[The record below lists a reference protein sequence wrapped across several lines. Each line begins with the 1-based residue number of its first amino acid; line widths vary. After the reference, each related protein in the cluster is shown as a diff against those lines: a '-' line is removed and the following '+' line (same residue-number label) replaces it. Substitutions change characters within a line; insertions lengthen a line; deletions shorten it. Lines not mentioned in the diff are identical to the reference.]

1 MTAMLTRHE
10 QRRNVLVF
18 PTDFYRKHTESSSS
32 DSNSMPNLIHDNNT
46 NKYLHSLKLQSLQG
60 KGKTRPNTRQHPYQP
75 QLQQLLFQQPSE
87 RLSRTRQGH
96 VDATRAAFGQKYP
109 AHSRTTN
116 ALTNTIRPLDIN
128 LLTPTSAAPET
139 FSSPSFPSSSCST
152 TSSTLHL
159 HSDTFATS
167 KASTVSSNPSTTTSN
182 TNTKVVIRIPTLA
195 AFAKKRK
202 STCDHTAAVSSTMSE
217 SNGAVSYPDQ
227 KRLKIRLKLRSLP
240 KEQPVAKPES
250 KPEPI
255 VISDDSDDDLTST
268 ESTLSQDDDMDVDE
282 DSSDYASSSSGRI
295 KLDHQLRHVLNTIFP
310 KRDDKNR
317 AALKSAFEL
326 CSQLRDDYIVGRLLG
341 SGSSGFVLSAKRVF
355 DGREVA
361 IKVIPSDNKY
371 TESKFRRELDILNA
385 LTHENILGFVEY
397 FESPG
402 CKFLVTE
409 MGGSSL
415 FDFIE
420 MHKSP
425 QGDVIKGGHFGSGIQ
440 ESVVRS
446 IFMQLSLALYAL
458 HQNRIV
464 HGDIKDENALI
475 TVDHNTNTYRARIC
489 DFGHSKRIK
498 EGSLPSFTFYGTTIL
513 APPEMDANN
522 ALREKMKRSDIQ
534 VEHDDWARYYGYEA
548 DVFAMGLMLY
558 TLVHGDLPSEL
569 MERDLKLLAAY
580 KRRRRSVKTFPF
592 AVLQKNIDE
601 DLKDLLKRML
611 AVTPSRRIT
620 MAEVID
626 HPWLTKS

>member
-32 DSNSMPNLIHDNNT
+32 DSNSIPNLMHNNNT

-87 RLSRTRQGH
+87 RFPRTRQGH
-96 VDATRAAFGQKYP
+96 ADATHAAFGQKYP
-109 AHSRTTN
+109 AQSRTTN

-139 FSSPSFPSSSCST
+139 FSSPSFPSSSSST
-152 TSSTLHL
+152 TSTTSHL
-159 HSDTFATS
+159 HFDTHATS
-167 KASTVSSNPSTTTSN
+167 KASTISTNTSATMPN
-182 TNTKVVIRIPTLA
+182 INTKVVIRIPTLA
-195 AFAKKRK
+195 AFTKKRK
-202 STCDHTAAVSSTMSE
+202 ATSDLTTAESSAVSELS
-217 SNGAVSYPDQ
+217 GAAPSPNQ

-240 KEQPVAKPES
+240 KEQPVAKPEF

-268 ESTLSQDDDMDVDE
+268 ESILSQDDETDVDE
-282 DSSDYASSSSGRI
+282 ESSNYASSSSGRA

-317 AALKSAFEL
+317 ATLKSAFEL

-397 FESPG
+397 FESPD

-425 QGDVIKGGHFGSGIQ
+425 QGAAIKSGHFGSGIQ
-440 ESVVRS
+440 ESVIRS

-534 VEHDDWARYYGYEA
+534 VEHDDWTRYYGYEA

-569 MERDLKLLAAY
+569 MERDSKLSAAY

-592 AVLQKNIDE
+592 SVLQKNLDE

-620 MAEVID
+620 MAEVIN

>member
-1 MTAMLTRHE
+1 MLTRHE

-32 DSNSMPNLIHDNNT
+32 DSNSMPNLIQGS
-46 NKYLHSLKLQSLQG
+46 KYLHPLKLPSLQG
-60 KGKTRPNTRQHPYQP
+60 RGKTRPNTRQHQYQP
-75 QLQQLLFQQPSE
+75 QLQQLLQQPSE
-87 RLSRTRQGH
+87 HFTQIHHENADTS
-96 VDATRAAFGQKYP
+96 RAAFGQKYP
-109 AHSRTTN
+109 ARTRTMN
-116 ALTNTIRPLDIN
+116 ALTTTIRPLDIN
-128 LLTPTSAAPET
+128 LLTPTSATPET
-139 FSSPSFPSSSCST
+139 FSSPSFSSSSCSST
-152 TSSTLHL
+152 STTSHLHSNTLAISKASAASPTSST
-159 HSDTFATS
+159 
-167 KASTVSSNPSTTTSN
+167 TTP
-182 TNTKVVIRIPTLA
+182 NTKMVIRIPTLA
-195 AFAKKRK
+195 AFTKKRK
-202 STCDHTAAVSSTMSE
+202 ATSDHSTAESSTAESSTVSE
-217 SNGAVSYPDQ
+217 SSAASPHPDQ
-227 KRLKIRLKLRSLP
+227 KRLKIRLKLGSLSKMQSPP
-240 KEQPVAKPES
+240 KPGPKQ
-250 KPEPI
+250 EPI
-255 VISDDSDDDLTST
+255 VISDDSDDLTST
-268 ESTLSQDDDMDVDE
+268 ESTLSQDAEMDGE
-282 DSSDYASSSSGRI
+282 EEFSDCASHSTERV
-295 KLDHQLRHVLNTIFP
+295 KLDHQLRHALNTIFP
-310 KRDDKNR
+310 KHDDKNR
-317 AALKSAFEL
+317 AHLKNAFEL
-326 CSQLRDDYIVGRLLG
+326 CRQLRDDYIVGRLLG
-341 SGSSGFVLSAKRVF
+341 SGSSGFVVSAKRVF

-361 IKVIPSDNKY
+361 IKIIPSDNKCS
-371 TESKFRRELDILNA
+371 ESKFRRELDILNA

-425 QGDVIKGGHFGSGIQ
+425 QGASMVGGHFGSGIQ
-440 ESVVRS
+440 ESVIRS

-522 ALREKMKRSDIQ
+522 ALREKTKRSNIQ
-534 VEHDDWARYYGYEA
+534 AEHDDWTRYYGYEA

-569 MERDLKLLAAY
+569 MERDPKLLAAY

-592 AVLQKNIDE
+592 AVLQKNIDA
-601 DLKDLLKRML
+601 DLKDLLKKML

-620 MAEVID
+620 MAEVIN
-626 HPWLTKS
+626 HPWLTKC

>member
-32 DSNSMPNLIHDNNT
+32 DSNSMPNLIKD
-46 NKYLHSLKLQSLQG
+46 NKYIHPLKLPSLQG
-60 KGKTRPNTRQHPYQP
+60 RGKTRPNTRQNPYQP
-75 QLQQLLFQQPSE
+75 QLQQLLFQQPPE
-87 RLSRTRQGH
+87 RLPQTHNDNASMSRE
-96 VDATRAAFGQKYP
+96 AFGQEYP
-109 AHSRTTN
+109 AHPRTMH
-116 ALTNTIRPLDIN
+116 ALTTTIRPLDIN

-139 FSSPSFPSSSCST
+139 FSSPSFPSSTCST
-152 TSSTLHL
+152 TSSTSHL
-159 HSDTFATS
+159 HSNTLAIS
-167 KASTVSSNPSTTTSN
+167 KASTVSSTPSTTTPN
-182 TNTKVVIRIPTLA
+182 AKVLIRIPTMA
-195 AFAKKRK
+195 AFTKKRK
-202 STCDHTAAVSSTMSE
+202 ATSDHITAESSTVSE
-217 SNGAVSYPDQ
+217 SSAASPHPDQ
-227 KRLKIRLKLRSLP
+227 KRLKIRLKLGSLR
-240 KEQPVAKPES
+240 KVQPLAKPDP
-250 KPEPI
+250 KQEPI
-255 VISDDSDDDLTST
+255 IISDDSDDLTST
-268 ESTLSQDDDMDVDE
+268 ESTLSQGDEMDGDE
-282 DSSDYASSSSGRI
+282 ESSDFASNGSGRV
-295 KLDHQLRHVLNTIFP
+295 KLDHQLRITLDNIFP

-317 AALKSAFEL
+317 TALKDAFEL

-341 SGSSGFVLSAKRVF
+341 SGSSGFVISAKRVF
-355 DGREVA
+355 DGRDVA

-425 QGDVIKGGHFGSGIQ
+425 QGVNIVGGHFGSGIQ

-446 IFMQLSLALYAL
+446 IFMQLSLALHAL

-534 VEHDDWARYYGYEA
+534 VEHDDWQRYFGFEA

-569 MERDLKLLAAY
+569 MERDPKLLAAY

-592 AVLQKNIDE
+592 SVLQKNIDA
-601 DLKDLLKRML
+601 DLKDLLRKML
-611 AVTPSRRIT
+611 AVTPTRRIT
-620 MAEVID
+620 MAEVIN
-626 HPWLTKS
+626 HPWLTKC

>member
-32 DSNSMPNLIHDNNT
+32 DSNSMPNLMHNNNT

-87 RLSRTRQGH
+87 RFPRTRQGH
-96 VDATRAAFGQKYP
+96 VDATHSAFGQKYP
-109 AHSRTTN
+109 AQSPNTN
-116 ALTNTIRPLDIN
+116 ALKNTIRPLDIN

-152 TSSTLHL
+152 TSSTSHL
-159 HSDTFATS
+159 HSDTHATS
-167 KASTVSSNPSTTTSN
+167 KASTVSTNLSTTTPN
-182 TNTKVVIRIPTLA
+182 INTKAVIRIPTLA
-195 AFAKKRK
+195 AFTKKRK
-202 STCDHTAAVSSTMSE
+202 AESNHTAAESSAAPS
-217 SNGAVSYPDQ
+217 PDQ

-240 KEQPVAKPES
+240 KEDSVAKPEP

-268 ESTLSQDDDMDVDE
+268 ESTLSQDDEMDADE
-282 DSSDYASSSSGRI
+282 ESNDYASSSSERV

-310 KRDDKNR
+310 KREDKNR

-397 FESPG
+397 FESPD

-425 QGDVIKGGHFGSGIQ
+425 QGAAMKGGHFGSGIQ

-446 IFMQLSLALYAL
+446 IFMQLSLALCAL
-458 HQNRIV
+458 HQNHIV

-534 VEHDDWARYYGYEA
+534 VEHDDWTRYYGYEA

-569 MERDLKLLAAY
+569 MERDPKLLAAY

-620 MAEVID
+620 MAEVIN

>member
-32 DSNSMPNLIHDNNT
+32 DSNSMPNLIKDS
-46 NKYLHSLKLQSLQG
+46 KYIHPLKLLSLQG
-60 KGKTRPNTRQHPYQP
+60 RGKTRPSTRQNPYQP
-75 QLQQLLFQQPSE
+75 QLHQLLFQQPSE
-87 RLSRTRQGH
+87 RFPQTLNANANTSRE
-96 VDATRAAFGQKYP
+96 ALGQEYP
-109 AHSRTTN
+109 AHARTKN
-116 ALTNTIRPLDIN
+116 ALTTTIRPLDIN

-152 TSSTLHL
+152 TSSTSHL
-159 HSDTFATS
+159 HSNTLATS
-167 KASTVSSNPSTTTSN
+167 KASTVSSTPSMTTPN
-182 TNTKVVIRIPTLA
+182 AKVLIRIPTMA
-195 AFAKKRK
+195 AFTKKRK
-202 STCDHTAAVSSTMSE
+202 ATSDHTIIESSAASESSAVSLQ
-217 SNGAVSYPDQ
+217 PDQ
-227 KRLKIRLKLRSLP
+227 KRLKIRLKLGSLP
-240 KEQPVAKPES
+240 KMQPPARPDPKQEL
-250 KPEPI
+250 I
-255 VISDDSDDDLTST
+255 VISDDSDDLTST
-268 ESTLSQDDDMDVDE
+268 ESTLSQDDEMDGDE
-282 DSSDYASSSSGRI
+282 EFSDCASNSSGRV
-295 KLDHQLRHVLNTIFP
+295 KLDHQLRITLDNIFP
-310 KRDDKNR
+310 KREDKNR
-317 AALKSAFEL
+317 AALKDAFEL

-341 SGSSGFVLSAKRVF
+341 SGSSGFVISAKRVF

-425 QGDVIKGGHFGSGIQ
+425 QGPAMVGGHFGSGIQ

-446 IFMQLSLALYAL
+446 IFMQLSLALHAL

-534 VEHDDWARYYGYEA
+534 VEHDDWTRYFGYEA

-569 MERDLKLLAAY
+569 MERDPKLLAAY
-580 KRRRRSVKTFPF
+580 KRRRRSVKAFPF
-592 AVLQKNIDE
+592 SVLQKNIDA
-601 DLKDLLKRML
+601 DLKDLLRRML

-620 MAEVID
+620 MAEVIN
-626 HPWLTKS
+626 HPWLTKC

>member
-1 MTAMLTRHE
+1 M
-10 QRRNVLVF
+10 
-18 PTDFYRKHTESSSS
+18 
-32 DSNSMPNLIHDNNT
+32 
-46 NKYLHSLKLQSLQG
+46 
-60 KGKTRPNTRQHPYQP
+60 
-75 QLQQLLFQQPSE
+75 
-87 RLSRTRQGH
+87 
-96 VDATRAAFGQKYP
+96 
-109 AHSRTTN
+109 
-116 ALTNTIRPLDIN
+116 
-128 LLTPTSAAPET
+128 
-139 FSSPSFPSSSCST
+139 
-152 TSSTLHL
+152 
-159 HSDTFATS
+159 
-167 KASTVSSNPSTTTSN
+167 
-182 TNTKVVIRIPTLA
+182 VIRIPTLA
-195 AFAKKRK
+195 AFTKKRK
-202 STCDHTAAVSSTMSE
+202 ATSDHTEAESSSVSKLSGAAPS
-217 SNGAVSYPDQ
+217 PDQ

-240 KEQPVAKPES
+240 KDQPVAKLEV

-268 ESTLSQDDDMDVDE
+268 ESTLSQDDEMDVDE
-282 DSSDYASSSSGRI
+282 ESSDHASSSSGRV

-397 FESPG
+397 FESPD

-425 QGDVIKGGHFGSGIQ
+425 QGAAMKGGHFGSGIQ

-534 VEHDDWARYYGYEA
+534 VEHDDWTRYYGYEA

-620 MAEVID
+620 MAEVIN

>member
-1 MTAMLTRHE
+1 MTSVLARHE

-32 DSNSMPNLIHDNNT
+32 DSNSIPNLISDS
-46 NKYLHSLKLQSLQG
+46 KYIHQLKLQSLQG
-60 KGKTRPNTRQHPYQP
+60 KGKTRPNTKQRPYQP
-75 QLQQLLFQQPSE
+75 QLQQLLFKQSSTLEDHTSPVHPDLQE
-87 RLSRTRQGH
+87 
-96 VDATRAAFGQKYP
+96 YP
-109 AHSRTTN
+109 VHPHATTN
-116 ALTNTIRPLDIN
+116 TLTNIIQPLDIN
-128 LLTPTSAAPET
+128 LLTPKSATPAT
-139 FSSPSFPSSSCST
+139 FSLPSFPSSSCSS
-152 TSSTLHL
+152 TSSTSHG
-159 HSDTFATS
+159 H
-167 KASTVSSNPSTTTSN
+167 SN
-182 TNTKVVIRIPTLA
+182 TQDISKTSIISPTSSEATHSAKAVIRIPTFA
-195 AFAKKRK
+195 ALTKKRK
-202 STCDHTAAVSSTMSE
+202 ITIAQSTTDSSTSSE
-217 SNGAVSYPDQ
+217 SSVPSPYHDQ
-227 KRLKIRLKLRSLP
+227 KRLKIRLKIGSLT
-240 KEQPVAKPES
+240 KEQSIAEPVHNKEA
-250 KPEPI
+250 PI
-255 VISDDSDDDLTST
+255 IISDDDSDDLTST
-268 ESTLSQDDDMDVDE
+268 ESTLSQGDEMDE
-282 DSSDYASSSSGRI
+282 DEEFIGCTEHSVRRF
-295 KLDHQLRHVLNTIFP
+295 KLDHQQRHVLNTIFP

-341 SGSSGFVLSAKRVF
+341 SGSSGFVVSAKRVF

-371 TESKFRRELDILNA
+371 TENKFRRELDILNA

-425 QGDVIKGGHFGSGIQ
+425 QGASMAGGHFGSGIQ

-475 TVDHNTNTYRARIC
+475 TIDRNTNTYRARIC

-522 ALREKMKRSDIQ
+522 ALREKMKQSDIQ
-534 VEHDDWARYYGYEA
+534 VEHDDWTRFYGFEA

-558 TLVHGDLPSEL
+558 TLVHGDLPSEF
-569 MERDLKLLAAY
+569 MERDPKLLAAY

-592 AVLQKNIDE
+592 TVLQKNIDE
-601 DLKDLLKRML
+601 DLKDLLRRML

-620 MAEVID
+620 MAEVIN
-626 HPWLTKS
+626 HPWLTKC